1 MSEMLCYNI
10 AYSRVLSFLVSAVAV
25 LYFPT
30 KPNHQWNTVLK
41 LKKHA
46 RTVLDADDDTIVC
59 ISERAC
65 SDTVRGARTIVLVI
79 HRTRPAE
86 AVGIDKLLEQITLV
100 DLSEALAPLAGQ
112 TGLPQ
117 PLSKTEMTSP
127 AAAH

>member
-1 MSEMLCYNI
+1 
-10 AYSRVLSFLVSAVAV
+10 VAV

-46 RTVLDADDDTIVC
+46 RTVLDADDETIVC
-59 ISERAC
+59 ISERDR
-65 SDTVRGARTIVLVI
+65 SHPVDGARTIVLVI
-79 HRTRPAE
+79 HPSRPAE
-86 AVGIDKLLEQITLV
+86 AVGIEKPLEQITPA

-117 PLSKTEMTSP
+117 PPSKTELTSP